1 MPRDR
6 NEDISSR
13 MRRRWKQVEDATERG
28 MRELEKTGG
37 LRHMHGKPLEL
48 NDDPDWLIARVLKQ
62 AGFSHPLIERRKE
75 MLEPLDSVAPT
86 LERLPRRRAWLRRRE
101 SRARIDDVVVFNS
114 DRGALLREYRAK
126 TAEVNRAIRDFNLS
140 APESLQERALSA
152 QAIVDDV
159 EERLPVLGAEIVQD
173 ERVNEARSWW
183 ERMFRRN

>member
-159 EERLPVLGAEIVQD
+159 EERSPVLGAEIVQD